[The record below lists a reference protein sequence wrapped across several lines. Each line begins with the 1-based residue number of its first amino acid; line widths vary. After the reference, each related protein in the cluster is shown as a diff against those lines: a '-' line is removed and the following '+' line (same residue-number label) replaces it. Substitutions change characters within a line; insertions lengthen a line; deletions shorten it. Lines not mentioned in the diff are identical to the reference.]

1 MRRGAARSSGGSAGA
16 QLTDDGDR
24 DLAENEVAR
33 GDVATDVPLT
43 EREDQLG
50 QMARAVVIFRDNLN
64 VNAPREMAVLRPLK
78 VIIDNYPEG
87 KT

>member
-33 GDVATDVPLT
+33 GDVAGDLVGETGKGGVRDGVRLDDHANLVP
-43 EREDQLG
+43 
-50 QMARAVVIFRDNLN
+50 
-64 VNAPREMAVLRPLK
+64 
-78 VIIDNYPEG
+78 
-87 KT
+87 